1 MWRGFSGVRERD
13 GAKRCTCRRAT
24 GLQRQE
30 RVAGLGAASSGDGSG
45 RLMCSALY
53 WLCPAHPPDLGA
65 LLVLSP
71 GRSVCRKVESFDAEK
86 AGTVELESAEERDKR
101 AADPFAKLEHGGE
114 DKQRALATFTQ
125 ITALQEES
133 GAKHRCAASKVVH
146 QSATRP
152 RVCRCCHASEWRCLC
167 VKRQR
172 GSATACRRLHSVQEL
187 LQRCAEFLARTSPIK
202 HRRLAHLDSSLMNC
216 RDDYAINKQLR
227 RQMRGVRKEE
237 QSRDARRRELG
248 LPEHVRLLPEAPGDA
263 LRASAQSYGGD
274 FGGSWKHS
282 RRAIGQQSIFSQGAV
297 AAAARGSG
305 SGSAGQ
311 KKRPAGSSSSA
322 AQKQRRL
329 APSVKLRLSEPKKG

>member
-1 MWRGFSGVRERD
+1 MRAGHWLVACCCMAPQHERSNPQALPRGGPSHAPTRRVCPLLPLLSLPQGVRFNAEKKQVGQYHSTRIWSFRMRTPCCQHSIEIHTDPKNAEYVIVSGARRCVCGAGFSGVRERD

-125 ITALQEES
+125 IAALQEES

-152 RVCRCCHASEWRCLC
+152 RVCRCCHASEWPAC
-167 VKRQR
+167 VSRGNGEARQR
-172 GSATACRRLHSVQEL
+172 ADGCTACRS
-187 LQRCAEFLARTSPIK
+187 FF
-202 HRRLAHLDSSLMNC
+202 
-216 RDDYAINKQLR
+216 
-227 RQMRGVRKEE
+227 RGV
-237 QSRDARRRELG
+237 QS
-248 LPEHVRLLPEAPGDA
+248 
-263 LRASAQSYGGD
+263 
-274 FGGSWKHS
+274 F
-282 RRAIGQQSIFSQGAV
+282 
-297 AAAARGSG
+297 
-305 SGSAGQ
+305 
-311 KKRPAGSSSSA
+311 
-322 AQKQRRL
+322 
-329 APSVKLRLSEPKKG
+329 